1 MTFEWWWKLMRD
13 NYDIDKLN
21 PRKNPYSDK
30 LKRQVTINLKSTTV
44 DYFKK
49 LAEETGIPYQNLID
63 MYLDDCVKK
72 GIKPDINWKQS
83 A

>member
-1 MTFEWWWKLMRD
+1 MRD
-13 NYDIDKLN
+13 NYDISKLN
-21 PRKNPYSDK
+21 PRKNPYAGK

-63 MYLDDCVKK
+63 LYLDDCVKK
-72 GIKPDINWKQS
+72 GIKPDIKWQKP

>member
-1 MTFEWWWKLMRD
+1 MRN
-13 NYDIDKLN
+13 NYDISKHN
-21 PRKNPYSDK
+21 PRKNPYAEK
-30 LKRQVTINLKSTTV
+30 LKRQVTMNLKISTI

-63 MYLDDCVKK
+63 LYLDDCVQK
-72 GIKPDINWKQS
+72 GIKPDIDWKTP

>member
-72 GIKPDINWKQS
+72 GIKPDINWKKP

>member
-1 MTFEWWWKLMRD
+1 MRD
-13 NYDIDKLN
+13 NYDIAELN

-30 LKRQVTINLKSTTV
+30 LKRQVTINLKNTTIE
-44 DYFKK
+44 YFKK

-63 MYLDDCVKK
+63 LYLDDCVKN
-72 GIKPDINWKQS
+72 GVKPDVKWQRP